1 MIFQVAG
8 RFSQGRR
15 TLLGSLFLIAAG
27 ATLSAQEM
35 PSLEDLLPGLKE
47 RAIIMEIVARI
58 VEQNQEV
65 VWDAENSRIT
75 IPGRPVGIKL
85 VGANV
90 VVAVQFTPYFR
101 PDGNNILVAQGQIWI
116 EVPNQGLSYYTS
128 MQTIPL
134 EFGEQIYFF
143 PLGQKESQDDKARI
157 EIQLVLHP
165 YSNAEEASPIPEG
178 ENPEIG
184 G

>member
-1 MIFQVAG
+1 MIRQTAG
-8 RFSQGRR
+8 RFSRNKR
-15 TLLGSLFLIAAG
+15 TFLGSLLLIAAG
-27 ATLSAQEM
+27 TALSAQET
-35 PSLEDLLPGLKE
+35 PALEDLLPGLKE
-47 RAIIMEIVARI
+47 RAVIMEIVARI

-65 VWDAENSRIT
+65 VWNTENSRVT
-75 IPGRPVGIKL
+75 IPGRPVGLKL
-85 VGANV
+85 VGANI

-101 PDGNNILVAQGQIWI
+101 QNGNNILVAQGQIWI
-116 EVPNQGLSYYTS
+116 DVPNQGISYHTS

-143 PLGQKESQDDKARI
+143 PLGQRESQDGKARI

-165 YSNAEEASPIPEG
+165 YITIDETPPVNEG
-178 ENPEIG
+178 GNPEIG